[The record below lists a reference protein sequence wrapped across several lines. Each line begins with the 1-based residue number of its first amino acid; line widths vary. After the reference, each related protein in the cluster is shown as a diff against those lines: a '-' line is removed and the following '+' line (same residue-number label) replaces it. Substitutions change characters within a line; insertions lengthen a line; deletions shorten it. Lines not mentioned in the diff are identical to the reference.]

1 MASPRRPRH
10 NRPDDAPVRALGY
23 LRVSTG
29 DQVESGAGLDA
40 QRAALIARAALEGW
54 QLEIVADEGLSAK
67 NVDGRPELVAA
78 LARLDAGDV
87 DVLVAAK
94 LDRVSRSVRDFAGLL
109 DRARDNGWR
118 LVLLDLGIDTSSP
131 AGEFVSNTLAS
142 AAQYERRIIGQRTRE
157 GLAAKRA
164 QGVRLGRPTSLPA
177 DVVTRIVTEHRA
189 GTSWSAIARA
199 LEADGVPT
207 AQGGAR
213 WYPATVR
220 KVAQGQAAAALA
232 SA

>member
-1 MASPRRPRH
+1 MTSPRRHRRT
-10 NRPDDAPVRALGY
+10 RPDDAPVRALGY

-40 QRAALIARAALEGW
+40 QRSALTSRAAIEGW
-54 QLEIVADEGLSAK
+54 VLELVADEGLSAK
-67 NVDGRPELVAA
+67 DVDGRPALTEA
-78 LARLDAGDV
+78 LARLDAGDAE
-87 DVLVAAK
+87 VLVAAK

-109 DRARDNGWR
+109 DRARDHGWR
-118 LVLLDLGIDTSSP
+118 LVLLDLGVDTSTP

-164 QGVRLGRPTSLPA
+164 QGVRLGRPATLPA
-177 DVVTRIVTEHRA
+177 EVVTRIVTEHRA
-189 GTSWSAIARA
+189 GTSWSAIARG
-199 LEADGVPT
+199 LEADAVPT
-207 AQGGAR
+207 AQGGGR

-220 KVAQGQAAAALA
+220 KVAHGQDAAALVG
-232 SA
+232 